1 MKPERHTKESPDTL
15 TTPDLDR
22 HDAGGA
28 AANVAG
34 TGKKSEKLPKSEKL
48 KAGSFACAPETEC
61 GRTRLG
67 AGQDPAKR
75 SQILE
80 GAQSVFLRMG
90 FDAASMNDITRE
102 AGVSKGTIYVYFN
115 SKEDLFVA
123 LCEHYRHTM
132 FSALIGKLDNGFSN
146 REELTEFGIA
156 LVTLITSSTAI
167 RAQRIVLGV
176 SERKPELSARF
187 YDRGPKRSLVAM
199 AEYLEKMIENGVLEP
214 FEVDRVAYQLSDLFL
229 AGLYRPR
236 LFGVIAEEPTE
247 EAIRKNVETAVDF
260 FFRAYGKRS

>member
-1 MKPERHTKESPDTL
+1 MKPDRKTKGTTDTMMH
-15 TTPDLDR
+15 DRNR
-22 HDAGGA
+22 HD
-28 AANVAG
+28 
-34 TGKKSEKLPKSEKL
+34 GKDVGMMGQSKSSC
-48 KAGSFACAPETEC
+48 SETEC

-75 SQILE
+75 RQILE
-80 GAQSVFLRMG
+80 GAQDVFLRMG

-132 FSALIGKLDNGFSN
+132 FSELIATLDSGFGN
-146 REELTEFGIA
+146 RQELTDFGVA

-176 SERKPELSARF
+176 SERKPELAARF
-187 YDRGPKRSLVAM
+187 YERGPKRSLVVM
-199 AEYLEKMIENGVLEP
+199 ADYLRRMIESGKLKP
-214 FEVDRVAYQLSDLFL
+214 FDADRMAYQLSDLFL
-229 AGLYRPR
+229 SGLYRPR
-236 LFGVIAEEPTE
+236 LFGALSEPPSAET
-247 EAIRKNVETAVDF
+247 IRSNVEMAVDF
-260 FFRAYGKRS
+260 FYRAYGNENETVLK

>member
-1 MKPERHTKESPDTL
+1 MKPDRKTKGTTDTMMH
-15 TTPDLDR
+15 DRNR
-22 HDAGGA
+22 HD
-28 AANVAG
+28 
-34 TGKKSEKLPKSEKL
+34 GKDVGMMGQSKSSC
-48 KAGSFACAPETEC
+48 SETEC

-75 SQILE
+75 RQILE
-80 GAQSVFLRMG
+80 GAQDVFLRMG

-132 FSALIGKLDNGFSN
+132 FSELIATLDSGFGN
-146 REELTEFGIA
+146 RQELTDFGVA

-176 SERKPELSARF
+176 SERKPELAARF
-187 YDRGPKRSLVAM
+187 YERGPKRSLVVM
-199 AEYLEKMIENGVLEP
+199 ADYLRRMIESGKLKP
-214 FEVDRVAYQLSDLFL
+214 FDADRMAYQLSDLFL
-229 AGLYRPR
+229 SGLYRPR
-236 LFGVIAEEPTE
+236 LFGALSEPPSAET
-247 EAIRKNVETAVDF
+247 IRINVELAVDF
-260 FFRAYGKRS
+260 FYRAYGNENETVLK

>member
-1 MKPERHTKESPDTL
+1 MKPDRKTKGTTDTMMH
-15 TTPDLDR
+15 DRNR
-22 HDAGGA
+22 HD
-28 AANVAG
+28 
-34 TGKKSEKLPKSEKL
+34 GKDVGMMGQSKSTCS
-48 KAGSFACAPETEC
+48 ETEC

-75 SQILE
+75 RQILE
-80 GAQSVFLRMG
+80 GAQDVFLRMG

-132 FSALIGKLDNGFSN
+132 FSELIATLDSGFGN
-146 REELTEFGIA
+146 RQELTDFGVA

-176 SERKPELSARF
+176 SERKPELAARF
-187 YDRGPKRSLVAM
+187 YERGPKRSLVVM
-199 AEYLEKMIENGVLEP
+199 ADYLRRMIESGKLKP
-214 FEVDRVAYQLSDLFL
+214 FDADRMAYQLSDLFL
-229 AGLYRPR
+229 SGLYRPR
-236 LFGVIAEEPTE
+236 LFGALSEPPSAET
-247 EAIRKNVETAVDF
+247 IRSNVELAVDF
-260 FFRAYGKRS
+260 FYRAYGNENETVLK

>member
-34 TGKKSEKLPKSEKL
+34 TGKNSEKLPKSEKL

-236 LFGVIAEEPTE
+236 LFGVIADEPTE

>member
-1 MKPERHTKESPDTL
+1 MKPDRKTKGTTDTMMH
-15 TTPDLDR
+15 DRNR
-22 HDAGGA
+22 HD
-28 AANVAG
+28 
-34 TGKKSEKLPKSEKL
+34 GKDVGMMGQSKSSC
-48 KAGSFACAPETEC
+48 SETEC

-75 SQILE
+75 RQILE
-80 GAQSVFLRMG
+80 GAQDVFLRMG

-132 FSALIGKLDNGFSN
+132 FSELIATLDSGFGN
-146 REELTEFGIA
+146 RQELTDFGVA

-176 SERKPELSARF
+176 SERKPELAARF
-187 YDRGPKRSLVAM
+187 YERGPKRSLVVM
-199 AEYLEKMIENGVLEP
+199 ADYLRRMIESGKLKP
-214 FEVDRVAYQLSDLFL
+214 FDADRMAYQLSDLFL
-229 AGLYRPR
+229 SGLYRPR
-236 LFGVIAEEPTE
+236 LFGALSEPPSAET
-247 EAIRKNVETAVDF
+247 IRSNVEMAVDF
-260 FFRAYGKRS
+260 FYRAYGNENENVLK

>member
-1 MKPERHTKESPDTL
+1 MKPDRKTKGTTDTMMH
-15 TTPDLDR
+15 DRNR
-22 HDAGGA
+22 HD
-28 AANVAG
+28 
-34 TGKKSEKLPKSEKL
+34 GKDVGMMGQSKSSC
-48 KAGSFACAPETEC
+48 SETEC

-75 SQILE
+75 RQILE
-80 GAQSVFLRMG
+80 GAQDVFLRMG

-132 FSALIGKLDNGFSN
+132 FSELIATLDSGFGN
-146 REELTEFGIA
+146 RQELTDFGVA

-176 SERKPELSARF
+176 SERKPELAARF
-187 YDRGPKRSLVAM
+187 YERGPKRSLVVM
-199 AEYLEKMIENGVLEP
+199 ADYLRRMIESGKLKP
-214 FEVDRVAYQLSDLFL
+214 FDADRMAYQLSDLFL
-229 AGLYRPR
+229 SGLYRPR
-236 LFGVIAEEPTE
+236 LFGALSEPPSAET
-247 EAIRKNVETAVDF
+247 IRSNVELAVDF
-260 FFRAYGKRS
+260 FYRAYGNENETVLK